1 MSTFQVAE
9 TTTGQIG
16 NLIMSYYDRLLLEK
30 LRANLVMYQFAEKK
44 PLPLHSGLTITWN
57 RYTDM
62 SAASA
67 LTEGT
72 VPAQTV
78 TSTTKVSATVEQYG
92 AYAQP
97 SDLLQMTAIDNQI
110 ESLIDLFGYQ
120 ASLTVDTRIRNCLL
134 GTSSIPSGAKLPLQ
148 FWHSGTSAGYIG
160 TLSSILGDMDMDT
173 NNLREAAFNLRRLN
187 VRPFEDGNFVAVAH
201 PNVIKAIE
209 ADTAWTS
216 WNQYNAKETM
226 WKGEVGRIYGIRIVE
241 STNMYSSTSGA
252 GASTT
257 AYYTPVFGKG
267 CYAVTELDGG
277 VKTYVKNPGNFD
289 TSNPI
294 NQYSTVGWKINFAV
308 QVLHTSAGRILVT
321 AG

>member
-9 TTTGQIG
+9 ITTGHIS
-16 NLIMSYYDRLLLEK
+16 NLIMSYYDRLLLER
-30 LRANLVMYQFAEKK
+30 LTANLVMYQFAEKK
-44 PLPLHSGLTITWN
+44 PLPKNSGKTITWN
-57 RYTDM
+57 RYTNM

-78 TSTTKVSATVEQYG
+78 TSTTKVSATLEQYG

-110 ESLIDLFGYQ
+110 ESLLDLFGYQ
-120 ASLTVDTRIRNCLL
+120 AGLTVDTRIRNCLL
-134 GTSSIPSGAKLPLQ
+134 GTSSVPSGAKLPLQ
-148 FWHSGTSAGYIG
+148 YWHSGTSAGYIG
-160 TLSSILGDMDMDT
+160 TLSSVNADMTMDT

-187 VRPFEDGNFVAVAH
+187 VRPFEDGCFVAVAH
-201 PNVIKAIE
+201 PNVIKSIE
-209 ADTAWTS
+209 ADSNWQT
-216 WNQYNAKETM
+216 WNHYIAKETM
-226 WKGEVGRIYGIRIVE
+226 WKGEVGKIYGIRIVE
-241 STNMYSSTSGA
+241 STNMYSTTSGA

-257 AYYTPVFGKG
+257 AHFTPVFGKG

-277 VKTYVKNPGNFD
+277 VKTFVKTPGSGD
-289 TSNPI
+289 TANPI
-294 NQYSTVGWKINFAV
+294 NQYSTVGWKVTFATE
-308 QVLHTSAGRILVT
+308 VLHTSAGRVVVT